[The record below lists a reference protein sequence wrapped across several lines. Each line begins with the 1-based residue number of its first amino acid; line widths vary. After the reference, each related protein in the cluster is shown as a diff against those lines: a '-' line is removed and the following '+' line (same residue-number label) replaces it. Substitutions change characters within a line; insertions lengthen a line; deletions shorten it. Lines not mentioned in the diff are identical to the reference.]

1 MMKTNPAP
9 SYDGRPLSSPGCQDA
24 VARRLS
30 VMSLEWILIDRK
42 PALIRAWQQ
51 AFHDTP
57 VRVQQGDCVHAAQ
70 GSAWVSPAN
79 SFGWMDG
86 GLNWTI
92 RQAYDAAYYDIT
104 RVVQTAI
111 RQQAAGELLVGQA
124 LVIPT
129 PDTPYTHL
137 IVAPTLRTPRPAFWT
152 LNAYLAFRAI
162 LLTVGQWNLDH
173 ADQTI
178 PRLYCP
184 GLATG
189 MGRMPAP
196 RCARQMRTA
205 WDQVT
210 HPSTAWPALR
220 PLMVREQWLR
230 YR

>member
-1 MMKTNPAP
+1 MHCISHAERVTFVE
-9 SYDGRPLSSPGCQDA
+9 L
-24 VARRLS
+24 
-30 VMSLEWILIDRK
+30 ILIDRK
-42 PALIRAWQQ
+42 PALVQAWQQ

-57 VRVQQGDCVHAAQ
+57 VHVETGDFVAAAQ

-86 GLNWTI
+86 GLDWAI
-92 RQAYDAAYYDIT
+92 RQAYDAAYCDIT
-104 RVVQTAI
+104 RVVQDVI
-111 RQQAAGELLVGQA
+111 RQQAGGELPVGQA

-137 IVAPTLRTPRPAFWT
+137 IVAPTMRTPRPAFWT

-162 LLTVGQWNLDH
+162 LLAARQWNQDH
-173 ADQTI
+173 ADDGIAT
-178 PRLYCP
+178 LYCP

-189 MGRMPAP
+189 VGRMPAK

-210 HPSTAWPALR
+210 QPPVSLPALGH
-220 PLMVREQWLR
+220 LTTSEQWLR